1 MTTRTPTDLVVAGGG
16 VIGLSIAWRA
26 ASAGMTVTVVDPT
39 PGQGASWAAAGML
52 GPVGEA
58 HFGEDTLTR
67 LNVEAARAWP
77 RFAHDLEAAAGRPVG
92 YRTGGTL
99 LVAADASDR
108 AAVDDVLQYQ
118 VALGLNARRLTSTQ
132 CRAAEPLLAPGV
144 RAGVELAEDHQVDN
158 RLVVEALL
166 AACRSVG
173 VSFVEDAVADV
184 TTGPLGATGVT
195 LRWGGRLAAGAVV
208 LAAGCHSGQV
218 GGVPDSLRPPVRPVK
233 GLTIRLRSLDGTPRL
248 QRTLRGL
255 VRGRSCYLVPRS
267 DGTVVVGATVEE
279 KGFDLTVQAGAV
291 VDLLDDARRLVPAV
305 DEYELSETTT
315 GLRPGSPDNAPIV
328 GATGLPGLVVATG
341 HYRNGILLAPVTA
354 DAVVALLGGAGVDGA
369 LFAAFGPQR
378 FGPGGPPVRLA
389 PDSGRRPTD
398 GTLPPPLVPAADR

>member
-1 MTTRTPTDLVVAGGG
+1 MTSRTPTDLVVAGGG
-16 VIGLSIAWRA
+16 VIGLAIAWRGA
-26 ASAGMTVTVVDPT
+26 AAGLTVTVVDPN
-39 PGQGASWAAAGML
+39 PGHGASWAAAGML

-58 HFGEDTLTR
+58 HFGEDALTE
-67 LNVEAARAWP
+67 LNVAAARSWP
-77 RFAHDLEAAAGRPVG
+77 GFAHDLEAASGRPVH

-118 VALGLNARRLTSTQ
+118 LALGLNARRLTSPE
-132 CRAAEPLLAPGV
+132 CRVVEPLLAPGI
-144 RAGVELAEDHQVDN
+144 RSGVELSDDHQVDN

-166 AACRSVG
+166 DACRAAG
-173 VSFVEDAVADV
+173 VSFVDDEVADV

-195 LRWGGRLAAGAVV
+195 LRWGGRLHAGAVV
-208 LAAGCHSGQV
+208 LAAGCHSGGV
-218 GGVPDSLRPPVRPVK
+218 GGVPDALRPPVRPVK
-233 GLTIRLRSLDGTPRL
+233 GLTIRLRAPGGAPRL

-279 KGFDLTVQAGAV
+279 KGFDLTVQAGSV

-305 DEYELSETTT
+305 DEYELAETTT

-328 GATGLPGLVVATG
+328 GPTGLPGLFVATG

-354 DAVVALLGGAGVDGA
+354 DEVVRLLGTGADAGDSG
-369 LFAAFGPQR
+369 LFGPFRPRR
-378 FGPGGPPVRLA
+378 FGPGPSPAPSPAPLA
-389 PDSGRRPTD
+389 VVVEP
-398 GTLPPPLVPAADR
+398 